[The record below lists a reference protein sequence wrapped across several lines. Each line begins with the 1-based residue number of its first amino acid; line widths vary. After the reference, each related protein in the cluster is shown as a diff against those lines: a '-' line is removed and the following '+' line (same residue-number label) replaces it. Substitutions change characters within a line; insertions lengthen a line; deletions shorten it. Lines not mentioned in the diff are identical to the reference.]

1 MNVVLRLLKATVE
14 FLWWVGWWVGRVCKV
29 NFMSNPTT
37 VLRLCCWLC
46 CAVVGVVPITKKE
59 GYFMDPEFSEMVWFL
74 NTEIAEI
81 QQFLD
86 PHITEMN
93 QKISR

>member
-1 MNVVLRLLKATVE
+1 MQSHFRVQPNCSVEVV
-14 FLWWVGWWVGRVCKV
+14 
-29 NFMSNPTT
+29 
-37 VLRLCCWLC
+37 LC

>member
-1 MNVVLRLLKATVE
+1 
-14 FLWWVGWWVGRVCKV
+14 
-29 NFMSNPTT
+29 
-37 VLRLCCWLC
+37 
-46 CAVVGVVPITKKE
+46 
-59 GYFMDPEFSEMVWFL
+59 MDPEFSEMVWFL
-74 NTEIAEI
+74 NTEIVEI